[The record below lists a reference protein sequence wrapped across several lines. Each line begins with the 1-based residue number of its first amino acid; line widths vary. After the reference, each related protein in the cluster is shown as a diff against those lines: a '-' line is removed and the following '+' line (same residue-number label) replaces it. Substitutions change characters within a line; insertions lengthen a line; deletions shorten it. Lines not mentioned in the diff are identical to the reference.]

1 MLRYAGYAIVY
12 AILLGAV
19 AYTIRGE
26 RRQARRG
33 DRLDSM
39 IDVVSEREQE
49 PRNLAWPP
57 GTSSPVL
64 AQHRDDFDQWRK
76 EISVQ
81 IHACPD
87 CGTDLID
94 EAFSFWCPSCQQ
106 SVSFAQAIGDD
117 A

>member
-19 AYTIRGE
+19 ACTIRGE

-39 IDVVSEREQE
+39 IDVVAEREQE

-57 GTSSPVL
+57 
-64 AQHRDDFDQWRK
+64 
-76 EISVQ
+76 Q
-81 IHACPD
+81 IERLPPSAACPECTWWYD
-87 CGTDLID
+87 GAPVC
-94 EAFSFWCPSCQQ
+94 WPCPAHDPGFISEWEERL
-106 SVSFAQAIGDD
+106 SL
-117 A
+117 